1 MRLLL
6 VEDDPMIG
14 EAVQDLLRAEHY
26 AVDWVR
32 DGDAADTA
40 LRANAYDLVMLDLG
54 LPKRDGIAVL
64 RDLRTRKDRTPV
76 LVATARDAVA
86 QRIEGLD
93 AGADDYVLKP
103 YDLDELLA
111 RIRALLRRAAGR
123 AEPVYEHKGVSI
135 NPTTREAT
143 VNGVPVVLSAR
154 EWAVLEPLL
163 ARLRA
168 LARRASGGSDPLYE
182 REGVRLNPATRE
194 ASVDGRDV
202 VLSGREWAVLETLL
216 ARPGST
222 LSRQQIEDKLYGW
235 GDEVSSNAIEV
246 YIHGLRKKLG
256 AGLILNVR
264 GVGYMVP
271 KP

>member
-6 VEDDPMIG
+6 VEDDLMIG

-26 AVDWVR
+26 AVDWAR

-40 LRANAYDLVMLDLG
+40 LRTQPYDLVLLDLG
-54 LPKRDGIAVL
+54 LPKRDGLAVL
-64 RDLRTRKDRTPV
+64 RDLRARKNRTPV

-123 AEPVYEHKGVSI
+123 AEPVYEHKGVCI
-135 NPTTREAT
+135 NPATREAT

-154 EWAVLEPLL
+154 EWAVLEPLI
-163 ARLRA
+163 
-168 LARRASGGSDPLYE
+168 
-182 REGVRLNPATRE
+182 
-194 ASVDGRDV
+194 
-202 VLSGREWAVLETLL
+202 
-216 ARPGST
+216 ARPGMV
-222 LSRQQIEDKLYGW
+222 LSRQQLEDKLYGW
-235 GDEVSSNAIEV
+235 GDEVSSNAVEV
-246 YIHGLRKKLG
+246 YVHGLRKKLG
-256 AGLILNVR
+256 AEVLLNVR
-264 GVGYMVP
+264 GVGYLVP
-271 KP
+271 KA

>member
-1 MRLLL
+1 VWSAWRLWFQGLLRRPFSIHFFRYACRTMRLLL

-14 EAVQDLLRAEHY
+14 EAVQDLLRAEDY

-54 LPKRDGIAVL
+54 LPKRDGITVL
-64 RDLRTRKDRTPV
+64 RDMRTRKDRTPV

-135 NPTTREAT
+135 NPSTREAS
-143 VNGVPVVLSAR
+143 VNGVPVVLSGR

-163 ARLRA
+163 AR
-168 LARRASGGSDPLYE
+168 
-182 REGVRLNPATRE
+182 
-194 ASVDGRDV
+194 
-202 VLSGREWAVLETLL
+202 
-216 ARPGST
+216 PGLV
-222 LSRQQIEDKLYGW
+222 LSRQQLEDKLYGW
-235 GDEVSSNAIEV
+235 GDEVSSNAVEV

-256 AGLILNVR
+256 ADILLNVR
-264 GVGYMVP
+264 GVGYLVP
-271 KP
+271 KA

>member
-40 LRANAYDLVMLDLG
+40 LRTSAYDLVMLDLG
-54 LPKRDGIAVL
+54 LPRRDGITVL

-111 RIRALLRRAAGR
+111 RIRALLRRASGR

-135 NPTTREAT
+135 NPSTREAS
-143 VNGVPVVLSAR
+143 VNGVPVVLSGR

-163 ARLRA
+163 AR
-168 LARRASGGSDPLYE
+168 
-182 REGVRLNPATRE
+182 
-194 ASVDGRDV
+194 
-202 VLSGREWAVLETLL
+202 
-216 ARPGST
+216 PGLV
-222 LSRQQIEDKLYGW
+222 LSRQQLEDKLYGW
-235 GDEVSSNAIEV
+235 GDEVSSNAVEV

-256 AGLILNVR
+256 PDILLNVR
-264 GVGYMVP
+264 GVGYLVP
-271 KP
+271 KA

>member
-26 AVDWVR
+26 AVDWAR

-40 LRANAYDLVMLDLG
+40 LRTQAYDLVLLDLG
-54 LPKRDGIAVL
+54 LPKRDGLAVL

-93 AGADDYVLKP
+93 AVADDYVLKP

-111 RIRALLRRAAGR
+111 RLRALLRRAAGR
-123 AEPVYEHKGVSI
+123 AEPVYEHQGVSI
-135 NPTTREAT
+135 NPATREAT
-143 VNGVPVVLSAR
+143 VQGQPVVLSAR
-154 EWAVLEPLL
+154 EWAVLEPLI
-163 ARLRA
+163 
-168 LARRASGGSDPLYE
+168 
-182 REGVRLNPATRE
+182 
-194 ASVDGRDV
+194 
-202 VLSGREWAVLETLL
+202 
-216 ARPGST
+216 ARPGRV
-222 LSRQQIEDKLYGW
+222 LSRQQLEDKLYGW
-235 GDEVSSNAIEV
+235 GDEVSSNAVEV

-256 AGLILNVR
+256 ADVLLNIR
-264 GVGYMVP
+264 GVGYLVP
-271 KP
+271 KS